1 MGGPP
6 VEKTIYITTPI
17 YYVNDVPHLGHA
29 YTTLAADVLARH
41 HRLRGRE
48 VFFLTGTDEHGQKV
62 ERSAAEQGLKPIEL
76 ADRTVERFKAVW
88 EALHISNDDFIRTT
102 EPRHRRAV
110 EEIFRR
116 INEAGD
122 IYMGEYE
129 GLYCVPC
136 ETFWTDLQVGEEGGC
151 PSCGRALERLREKSY
166 FFRMSSYEKR
176 LLEHIDTHPEFIQPE
191 SRRNEV
197 LSFVRQGLKDLSISR
212 TTFDWGLPVPTDPSH
227 VLYVWFDALTN
238 YLTAPG
244 FGDDPERFEGIW
256 PADIHLIGKDILRF
270 HAVYWPTFL
279 MAAGLPLPRTVYGH
293 GWWTVEGRKMSKSL
307 RNVVDPLWLIET
319 YGVDAVRYFLLRE
332 VPFGAD
338 GDFSHAA
345 FIRRLN
351 AELANDL
358 GNLLSRTVAMIQKYC
373 DGIVPEPSGET
384 PLEEALRERADE
396 VMAAQ
401 DGFMAECAFQKA
413 LINIFGL
420 VGAVNKYI
428 DETAPFKLAKRETDR
443 PRRQTVLYTL
453 AEVIR
458 LLGLLIEPYMPT
470 TAGKIGCQLGVPALD
485 AGRTFAETARWG
497 GTAAGQTTFAGPKLF
512 PRIEEEHAVAIQRE
526 VVRLAEAEEAPP
538 EEERRQ
544 VEEITI
550 EEFQRITLR
559 TARIIS
565 AEPVPKAKKLLKL
578 IVDIGGGEER
588 QLVAGIAQD
597 YTPEALVGKSVVVLT
612 NLKPASIMGVESQG
626 MVLAGESP
634 EGKVVLATFDEP
646 LEPGCVVK

>member
-6 VEKTIYITTPI
+6 AEKTIYITTPI

-244 FGDDPERFEGIW
+244 FGDDPERFERIW

-307 RNVVDPLWLIET
+307 RNVVDPLWLIDT

-373 DGIVPEPSGET
+373 DGIVPKSLNTSASVYKTVWSRGRSASR
-384 PLEEALRERADE
+384 LASL
-396 VMAAQ
+396 
-401 DGFMAECAFQKA
+401 K
-413 LINIFGL
+413 
-420 VGAVNKYI
+420 GAVSSMYLL
-428 DETAPFKLAKRETDR
+428 TAPTSPKMLIRAFWKAHSAMKPSWAAITSSARS
-443 PRRQTVLYTL
+443 RR
-453 AEVIR
+453 A
-458 LLGLLIEPYMPT
+458 
-470 TAGKIGCQLGVPALD
+470 
-485 AGRTFAETARWG
+485 
-497 GTAAGQTTFAGPKLF
+497 
-512 PRIEEEHAVAIQRE
+512 
-526 VVRLAEAEEAPP
+526 
-538 EEERRQ
+538 
-544 VEEITI
+544 
-550 EEFQRITLR
+550 
-559 TARIIS
+559 S
-565 AEPVPKAKKLLKL
+565 SSPV
-578 IVDIGGGEER
+578 
-588 QLVAGIAQD
+588 
-597 YTPEALVGKSVVVLT
+597 
-612 NLKPASIMGVESQG
+612 
-626 MVLAGESP
+626 SP
-634 EGKVVLATFDEP
+634 EGSGTMPSQYFWLIETGRDRRLP
-646 LEPGCVVK
+646 RRRC

>member
-6 VEKTIYITTPI
+6 AEKTIYITTPI

-136 ETFWTDLQVGEEGGC
+136 ETFWTDLQLGEEGGC
-151 PSCGRALERLREKSY
+151 PSCGRPVERLREKSY

-176 LLEHIDTHPEFIQPE
+176 LLEHIETHPEFIQPE

-197 LSFVRQGLKDLSISR
+197 LSFVRQGLRDLSISR
-212 TTFDWGLPVPTDPSH
+212 TTFDWGVPVPTDPSH

-244 FGDDPERFEGIW
+244 FGDDTERFERIW

-279 MAAGLPLPRTVYGH
+279 MAAGLPLPRTVFSH

-384 PLEEALRERADE
+384 GLEEALRERAAE

-428 DETAPFKLAKRETDR
+428 DETAPFKLAKREADR
-443 PRRQTVLYTL
+443 PRLRTVLYTL
-453 AEVIR
+453 AEVLR

-470 TAGKIGCQLGVPALD
+470 TAMKIGCQLGIPALE
-485 AGRTFAETARWG
+485 AGRPF
-497 GTAAGQTTFAGPKLF
+497 
-512 PRIEEEHAVAIQRE
+512 
-526 VVRLAEAEEAPP
+526 
-538 EEERRQ
+538 
-544 VEEITI
+544 
-550 EEFQRITLR
+550 
-559 TARIIS
+559 
-565 AEPVPKAKKLLKL
+565 
-578 IVDIGGGEER
+578 
-588 QLVAGIAQD
+588 
-597 YTPEALVGKSVVVLT
+597 
-612 NLKPASIMGVESQG
+612 
-626 MVLAGESP
+626 
-634 EGKVVLATFDEP
+634 
-646 LEPGCVVK
+646 